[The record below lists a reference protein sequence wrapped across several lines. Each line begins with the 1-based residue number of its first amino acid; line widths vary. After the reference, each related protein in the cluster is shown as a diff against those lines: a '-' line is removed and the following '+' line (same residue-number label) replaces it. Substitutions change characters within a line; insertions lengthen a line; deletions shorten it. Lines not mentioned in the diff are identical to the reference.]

1 MTEEID
7 AKDVEILET
16 LRKDSRTSM
25 GSIGISLGKDKATI
39 SRRIAR
45 MEEDKV
51 IMNHSLEIDPSKLNI
66 MKSLLYLQVVGSPV
80 SLVIDIL
87 KKFEGVRH
95 IYKAFGDHNLICE
108 LYTKSV
114 DDLYEL
120 IQMQVL
126 NIPSIQN
133 VQVDVI
139 VERMVIDENADLKL
153 YKERR
158 K

>member
-25 GSIGISLGKDKATI
+25 GSIGIDLGISKATV
-39 SRRIAR
+39 SRRIAKL
-45 MEEDKV
+45 EDEKV
-51 IMNHSLEIDPSKLNI
+51 IINHSLEIDPSKLSVL
-66 MKSLLYLQVVGSPV
+66 KSLLYLQVGGPV
-80 SLVIDIL
+80 SVVIDLL

-95 IYKAFGDHNLICE
+95 IYKSFGDHNLIAE
-108 LYTKSV
+108 IYTKSV

-120 IQMQVL
+120 IQTQIL
-126 NIPSIQN
+126 NMPIIQN

-139 VERMVIDENADLKL
+139 VERMVVDENADLKL
-153 YKERR
+153 YKENQ

>member
-25 GSIGISLGKDKATI
+25 GSIGIDLGISKATV
-39 SRRIAR
+39 SRRIAKL
-45 MEEDKV
+45 EDEKV
-51 IMNHSLEIDPSKLNI
+51 IINHSLEIDPSKLSVL
-66 MKSLLYLQVVGSPV
+66 KSLLYLQVGGPV
-80 SLVIDIL
+80 SVVIDLL
-87 KKFEGVRH
+87 KKFEGVRY
-95 IYKAFGDHNLICE
+95 IYKSFGDHNLIAE
-108 LYTKSV
+108 IYTKSV

-120 IQMQVL
+120 IQTQIL
-126 NIPSIQN
+126 NMPIIQN

-139 VERMVIDENADLKL
+139 VERMVVDENADLKL
-153 YKERR
+153 YKENQ

>member
-7 AKDVEILET
+7 FKDVEILET

-25 GSIGISLGKDKATI
+25 GSIGVSLGISKATI
-39 SRRIAR
+39 SRRIAKL
-45 MEEDKV
+45 EEEKV
-51 IMNHSLEIDPSKLNI
+51 IMNHSLEIDPSKLNV
-66 MKSLLYLQVVGSPV
+66 MKSLLYLQVSGPV
-80 SLVIDIL
+80 SVAIDVL

-95 IYKAFGDHNLICE
+95 IYKSFGDHNLIVE
-108 LYTKSV
+108 LYTNSV

-120 IQMQVL
+120 IQTQVL
-126 NIPSIQN
+126 NMPIIQN

-139 VERMVIDENADLKL
+139 VDRMVVDENADLKL
-153 YKERR
+153 YKECR

>member
-25 GSIGISLGKDKATI
+25 GYIGIDLGISKATV
-39 SRRIAR
+39 SRRIAKL
-45 MEEDKV
+45 EDERV
-51 IMNHSLEIDPSKLNI
+51 IMNHSLEVDPSKLNVL
-66 MKSLLYLQVVGSPV
+66 KSLLYLQVSGPV
-80 SLVIDIL
+80 SVVIEAL

-95 IYKAFGDHNLICE
+95 IYKSFGDHNLIAE

-114 DDLYEL
+114 DELYEL
-120 IQMQVL
+120 IQTQVL
-126 NIPSIQN
+126 SMPIIQN

-139 VERMVIDENADLKL
+139 VDRTVVDENADLKL
-153 YKERR
+153 HKKGR